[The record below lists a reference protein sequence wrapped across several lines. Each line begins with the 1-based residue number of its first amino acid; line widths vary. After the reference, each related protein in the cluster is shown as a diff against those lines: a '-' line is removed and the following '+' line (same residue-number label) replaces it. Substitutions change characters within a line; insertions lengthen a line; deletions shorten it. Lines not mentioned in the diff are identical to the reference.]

1 MYHLGSIEFLV
12 SKKKIVFIFPYGSM
26 LKLLS
31 YDGSHLGSPIDDKKN
46 MNHLEGHLSN
56 I

>member
-31 YDGSHLGSPIDDKKN
+31 YDGSHLGFPIDDKKMAAWVN
-46 MNHLEGHLSN
+46 YAF
-56 I
+56 